1 MCVHQYFLC
10 FRVLFP
16 SFTCWE
22 IMTVLVTLN
31 PDGIS
36 YNGLLKTVNNKH
48 ICFVALINVL
58 GKVFK

>member
-1 MCVHQYFLC
+1 
-10 FRVLFP
+10 
-16 SFTCWE
+16 
-22 IMTVLVTLN
+22 MTVLVTLN